1 MFRRKFKICFDVHK
15 FCFCDDDDD
24 LGHVDIPQK
33 SKRMLYIGPNKRPH
47 NTMRYW
53 PCNLGQFVHIFSW
66 VYLCLKVEEGLT
78 RAASWLMGD
87 LSGHT
92 LNCGVEVGEVHYNS
106 SNRSWWRG
114 RRQMLRNEHNEDRF
128 NTWDTTTTTIH
139 DHSRKKHHPSQPP
152 WCILKRR

>member
-33 SKRMLYIGPNKRPH
+33 SKRTLYIGTHKRPH

-53 PCNLGQFVHIFSW
+53 PCNLGRFFHIFSW
-66 VYLCLKVEEGLT
+66 MYLCLKVEEGLT

-92 LNCGVEVGEVHYNS
+92 LNCGGEVGEGGVHYKS
-106 SNRSWWRG
+106 T
-114 RRQMLRNEHNEDRF
+114 
-128 NTWDTTTTTIH
+128 NTCG
-139 DHSRKKHHPSQPP
+139 K
-152 WCILKRR
+152 

>member
-1 MFRRKFKICFDVHK
+1 MTFGRTSERTSISGRLHVFPRMLRLNSKLVIDFHK

-106 SNRSWWRG
+106 SNRS
-114 RRQMLRNEHNEDRF
+114 
-128 NTWDTTTTTIH
+128 
-139 DHSRKKHHPSQPP
+139 
-152 WCILKRR
+152 